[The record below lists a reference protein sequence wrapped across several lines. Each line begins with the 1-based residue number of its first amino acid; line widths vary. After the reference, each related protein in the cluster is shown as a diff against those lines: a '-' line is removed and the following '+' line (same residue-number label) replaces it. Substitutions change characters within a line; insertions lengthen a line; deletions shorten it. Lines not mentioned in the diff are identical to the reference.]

1 MIIAA
6 TLAILVVMVLAI
18 IRGIVGPSLYDRIL
32 AVNMFGTKTVLL
44 ISLLGFVMGRPEF
57 LDIAMVYALINF
69 ISVIGVLRLSD
80 AFKAKHNGPVV
91 EPVERDS

>member
-6 TLAILVVMVLAI
+6 TLAIFVVMIMAI
-18 IRGIVGPSLYDRIL
+18 IRGIVGPTLYDRRL

-57 LDIAMVYALINF
+57 LDIAIVYALINF
-69 ISVIGVLRLSD
+69 ISVIGVLRYSD
-80 AFKAKHNGPVV
+80 SAIFKHDG
-91 EPVERDS
+91 EDID